1 MAEENNDDTGSTPV
15 ENTASMPQATRT
27 SERIIPTIV
36 EEEVKR
42 SYLDYSMSVIVSRAL
57 PDVRDGLKP
66 VHRRVLFAMN
76 DLGMTSNK
84 PFKKSARIVG
94 EVIGKYHPHGDSAV
108 YDTMVRMA
116 QEFSLRYPLIS
127 GQGNFGSVDGDSAA
141 AMRYTEARLSKLSE
155 EILEDINKGTVNFQ
169 PNFDGELKE
178 PVVLPC
184 KFPNLL
190 VNGSSGI
197 AVGMATNIPPHNM
210 GEIID
215 GTIALIDDPET
226 TPEQL
231 MEHVK
236 GPDFPT
242 GGIITGISGIRHAY
256 ATGKGKIKIKSK
268 ISSETV
274 RGREAI
280 IIDEL
285 PYQVNKAM
293 LVEHIADLVRGKHI
307 IGIHDIRDESDKD
320 GMRVVIELKNDATS
334 EIVLNQLFKHSRL
347 ETTFGINCLGLIDN
361 APKLVNLRE
370 MLQCFIGHRVEVV
383 RRRTQFDLTKAE
395 ERAHILEGLI
405 TALDDID
412 NVVQKIKRSKD
423 AETAKSVLMADYSL
437 SEIQSKAI
445 LDMRLQKLASL
456 EQVKIKDEHKELLA
470 MIDDF
475 RSILGSEERV
485 KNIIKGEL
493 SEIKEKYADKRR
505 TEISLV
511 DDDDDVCI
519 ADLIEEEDVV
529 VTVTHTGYIK
539 RLPVD
544 TYRNQGRGG
553 KGIIAA
559 TTNDDDFIEHLFI
572 SSTHSNVLFFSNTGH
587 VYWLKVYEIPVGS
600 RQAKGKAI
608 VNLFN
613 LGKDEC
619 IKAFVPVQE
628 FDDQHYLIMSTRNGT
643 VKKTSLE
650 AFSRPRK
657 GGIRAVTVNDGDE
670 LIDVILTDG
679 NMNVIIAT
687 KDGMAIRF
695 AESDIRPMGRSAAGV
710 RGISLKSD
718 DVVIGMV
725 RAEDDKTLLTVTEN
739 GYGKRT
745 DVSEYRFIKRGG
757 VGVKN
762 IICSDRNG
770 SVSAIRSVTDDD
782 EIMLISQNGII
793 IRTPVKNISTIGR
806 ATQGV
811 RLMKMGQDDKLVDA
825 AKIIN
830 E

>member
-1 MAEENNDDTGSTPV
+1 MTEENNDGTGSTPE
-15 ENTASMPQATRT
+15 ENAGSMPQKTDT
-27 SERIIPTIV
+27 DERIIPTIV

-76 DLGMTSNK
+76 ELGMFSNK

-116 QEFSLRYPLIS
+116 QTFSLRYLLIS
-127 GQGNFGSVDGDSAA
+127 GQGNFGSVDGDSPA

-155 EILEDINKGTVNFQ
+155 EILEDIKKETVDFQ
-169 PNFDGELKE
+169 PNFDNELKE

-210 GEIID
+210 GEVID
-215 GTIALIDDPET
+215 GTIALIDDPEA

-231 MEHVK
+231 MEHIK

-242 GGIITGISGIRHAY
+242 GGIITGFSGIRHAY
-256 ATGKGKIKIKSK
+256 ATGRGKIKVKAK
-268 ISSETV
+268 TGFETV

-280 IIDEL
+280 IIHEL
-285 PYQVNKAM
+285 PYQVNKAL
-293 LVEHIADLVRGKHI
+293 LVEHIADLVRSKHI
-307 IGIHDIRDESDKD
+307 LGIYDIRDESDKD
-320 GMRVVIELKNDATS
+320 GMRVVIELKNDATP
-334 EIVLNQLFKHSRL
+334 EIVINQLFKHSRM
-347 ETTFGINCLGLIDN
+347 ETTFGINCLGLIDK
-361 APKLVNLRE
+361 APRIVNLHD
-370 MLQCFIGHRVEVV
+370 MLSCFIGHRVEVV

-412 NVVQKIKRSKD
+412 NIVQKIKQSKD
-423 AETAKSVLMADYSL
+423 ADTAKSVLMADYSL
-437 SEIQSKAI
+437 TEIQSKAI
-445 LDMRLQKLASL
+445 LEMRLQKLASL
-456 EQVKIKDEHKELLA
+456 EQVKIKDEHKDLLELIIEL
-470 MIDDF
+470 
-475 RSILGSEERV
+475 RSILDSEERV
-485 KNIIKGEL
+485 KGIIKDEL
-493 SEIKEKYADKRR
+493 SEIKDKYADERR
-505 TEISLV
+505 TEISME
-511 DDDDDVCI
+511 DDDDICI

-529 VTVTHTGYIK
+529 VTVTHAGYIK

-559 TTNDDDFIEHLFI
+559 TTKDDDFIEHLFI
-572 SSTHSNVLFFSNTGH
+572 SSTHSNVLFFSNKGQ

-608 VNLFN
+608 VNLLR
-613 LGKDEC
+613 LGKDEY
-619 IKAFVPVQE
+619 IRAFVPVQE
-628 FDDQHYLIMSTRNGT
+628 FDDQHYLIMCTRNGT

-657 GGIRAVTVNDGDE
+657 GGIRAVSVNEGDA
-670 LIDVILTDG
+670 LIDVVMTDG
-679 NMNVIIAT
+679 NMNIIIAT

-710 RGISLKSD
+710 RGISLKGD
-718 DVVIGMV
+718 DIVIGMV
-725 RAEDDKTLLTVTEN
+725 RAEDEKTLLTVTEN

-762 IICSDRNG
+762 IICSERNG
-770 SVSAIRSVTDDD
+770 NVSAIRSVTDDD

-793 IRTPVKNISTIGR
+793 IRTPVRNISAIGR

-811 RLMKMGQDDKLVDA
+811 RLMKMGQDDRLVDA